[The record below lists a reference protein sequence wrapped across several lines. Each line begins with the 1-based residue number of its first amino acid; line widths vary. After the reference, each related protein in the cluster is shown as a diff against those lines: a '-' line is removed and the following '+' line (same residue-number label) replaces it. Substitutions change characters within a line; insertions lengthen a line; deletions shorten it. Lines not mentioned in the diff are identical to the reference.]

1 MSKRKGRVAQQLSDD
16 KLRYLNRRLEQI
28 EGTGCKL
35 CVCGGVLW
43 DIENDGNYACGDYC
57 DKPEEYKP

>member
-1 MSKRKGRVAQQLSDD
+1 MSKRKQKAPQQLTDD
-16 KLRYLNRRLEQI
+16 KVKYLPRRLEQI

-43 DIENDGNYACGDYC
+43 DIDNDGNYACGDC